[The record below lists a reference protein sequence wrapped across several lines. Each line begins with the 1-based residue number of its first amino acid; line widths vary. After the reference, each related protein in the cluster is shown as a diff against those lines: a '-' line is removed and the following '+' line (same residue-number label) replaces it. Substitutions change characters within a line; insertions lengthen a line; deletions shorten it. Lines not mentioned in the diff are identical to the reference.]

1 MIPLVNRNAGS
12 SYSRIPRPARAVL
25 SRRLDLDDLD
35 AAPHAVRIAIRGAY
49 SAITIGVATIFGS
62 RSVTG
67 LAIA

>member
-1 MIPLVNRNAGS
+1 MRVES
-12 SYSRIPRPARAVL
+12 
-25 SRRLDLDDLD
+25 
-35 AAPHAVRIAIRGAY
+35 APGRTY